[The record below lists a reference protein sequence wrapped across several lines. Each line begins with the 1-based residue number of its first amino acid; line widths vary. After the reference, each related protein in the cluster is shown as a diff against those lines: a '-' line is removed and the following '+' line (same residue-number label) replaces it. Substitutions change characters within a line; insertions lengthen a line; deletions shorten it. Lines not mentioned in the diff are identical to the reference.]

1 MHHRPVAV
9 QRGAVVCSR
18 LKSQSSERGKMLLF
32 ICAVAF
38 LGYIINDLFVT
49 SARKKEIKALK
60 EANEVQGRTI
70 QSLMEKNTD
79 QNYEIA
85 LLKGENRIL
94 IEQKTKYT
102 NEAVNTHVKS
112 QADFLAPP
120 SQVLAQMKKAEAA
133 LKKGSD
139 SIRKPKPSNT
149 PSEPHGY
156 SADTSVPAH
165 YSAITDSNTGC
176 GSSDT
181 GSSSCDAGGF

>member
-1 MHHRPVAV
+1 
-9 QRGAVVCSR
+9 
-18 LKSQSSERGKMLLF
+18 MLLF

-49 SARKKEIKALK
+49 SARKKEIRQLK
-60 EANEVQGRTI
+60 EANEVHRHEI
-70 QSLMEKNTD
+70 RSLIEKNTD

-102 NEAVNTHVKS
+102 NEAVNVHVKS

-120 SQVLAQMKKAEAA
+120 SQVLAQMKKAEAELNKA
-133 LKKGSD
+133 KP
-139 SIRKPKPSNT
+139 IRKPTGTAPASSEAKPST
-149 PSEPHGY
+149 DTTIPAQY
-156 SADTSVPAH
+156 SAV
-165 YSAITDSNTGC
+165 TDSNAGC

>member
-49 SARKKEIKALK
+49 SARKKEIRQLK
-60 EANEVQGRTI
+60 EANEVHRHEI
-70 QSLMEKNTD
+70 RSLTEKNTE

-102 NEAVNTHVKS
+102 NEVVNAHVQS

-120 SQVLAQMKKAEAA
+120 SQVLAQMKKAEAELNKA
-133 LKKGSD
+133 KP
-139 SIRKPKPSNT
+139 IRKPKPSNT
-149 PSEPHGY
+149 PSEDHKY
-156 SADTSVPAH
+156 SADTSVPVH
-165 YSAITDSNTGC
+165 YTAITSSDSNC
-176 GSSDT
+176 GSTDS
-181 GSSSCDAGGF
+181 GSPSGGCD